1 MSSSPPSH
9 PVHPHH
15 HSHHPHRHHQH
26 QSIYSASIPLYSSPF
41 TGGDDDHLQE
51 KLYDSHVAL
60 AGQCL
65 AELERDQLRAMVT
78 QLERTVQELT
88 EERERLRA
96 ILGGQGGG
104 MKKSSE
110 DNHRG
115 VNARPPPP
123 PPARPMYSSSYYLPL
138 TDTPKLR
145 SIPSFQTPW
154 AVAASSSR
162 TSSSEYSVRNRYVI
176 KRGNGREGIGTV
188 RGPLHRL
195 NQPYPNCSPSPR
207 PQPSNVSAAVP
218 RLTLLPNP
226 KPPVTK
232 VPLLSL
238 PLHLPP
244 PKLQQQL
251 K

>member
-15 HSHHPHRHHQH
+15 HSHHPHHHHH
-26 QSIYSASIPLYSSPF
+26 QSIYSASIQLYSSPF
-41 TGGDDDHLQE
+41 TGGGDDDHLQE

-78 QLERTVQELT
+78 QLERTVQKLT

-104 MKKSSE
+104 IKKSSE

-115 VNARPPPP
+115 VNARPPP

-154 AVAASSSR
+154 AVASR
-162 TSSSEYSVRNRYVI
+162 TSTTTSSEYSVRNRYVI
-176 KRGNGREGIGTV
+176 KRGHGKEGIGSTV

-207 PQPSNVSAAVP
+207 PSNVSAAVP

-244 PKLQQQL
+244 PKLQLHQL

>member
-15 HSHHPHRHHQH
+15 HSHHPHHHH
-26 QSIYSASIPLYSSPF
+26 PQSIYSASIPLYSSPF
-41 TGGDDDHLQE
+41 TGGGDDDHLQE

-78 QLERTVQELT
+78 QLERTVQKLT

-115 VNARPPPP
+115 VNARPPP
-123 PPARPMYSSSYYLPL
+123 RPKYSSSYYLPL
-138 TDTPKLR
+138 TETPKLR

-154 AVAASSSR
+154 AVASR
-162 TSSSEYSVRNRYVI
+162 TSTTTSSEYSVRNRYVI
-176 KRGNGREGIGTV
+176 KRGNGKEGIGTV

-207 PQPSNVSAAVP
+207 PSIVSAAVP

-238 PLHLPP
+238 PLLPP
-244 PKLQQQL
+244 PKLQLHQL